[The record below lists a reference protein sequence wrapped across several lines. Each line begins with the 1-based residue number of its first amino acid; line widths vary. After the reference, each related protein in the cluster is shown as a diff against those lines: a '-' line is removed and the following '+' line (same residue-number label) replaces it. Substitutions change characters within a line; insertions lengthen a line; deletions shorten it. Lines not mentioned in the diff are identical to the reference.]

1 MDRTVRVAWK
11 NFGTSDLYSEIKR
24 IQNITS
30 LKKKKKK
37 EHG

>member
-11 NFGTSDLYSEIKR
+11 NFGTSDLHSEIKR

-30 LKKKKKK
+30 FKKKRT
-37 EHG
+37 